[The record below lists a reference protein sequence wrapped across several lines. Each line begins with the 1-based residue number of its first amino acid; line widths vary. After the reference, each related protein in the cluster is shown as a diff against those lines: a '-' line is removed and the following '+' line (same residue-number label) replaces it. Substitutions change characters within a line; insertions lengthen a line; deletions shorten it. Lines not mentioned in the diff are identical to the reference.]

1 MSGFRASANAGSL
14 HEKANAACGG
24 DRLLDPADKI
34 RVALCDDHELFR
46 RGVAEMLSLAG
57 DVEVIGEAATH
68 KEAVALVCGL
78 EPDVVLLDLEMPG
91 GTMGPTSRG
100 GRMLA
105 LSPPPSPL
113 ATGDSAQ

>member
-1 MSGFRASANAGSL
+1 MSGFLASANAGSL

-91 GTMGPTSRG
+91 GTMRPTSRG

>member
-1 MSGFRASANAGSL
+1 LRGTSL
-14 HEKANAACGG
+14 VG
-24 DRLLDPADKI
+24 PADKI

-57 DVEVIGEAATH
+57 DVEVIGEAVTH
-68 KEAVALVCGL
+68 EEAVALVCGL

>member
-1 MSGFRASANAGSL
+1 
-14 HEKANAACGG
+14 
-24 DRLLDPADKI
+24 
-34 RVALCDDHELFR
+34 
-46 RGVAEMLSLAG
+46 MLSLAG
-57 DVEVIGEAATH
+57 DVEVIGEAVTH
-68 KEAVALVCGL
+68 EEAVALVCGL

>member
-1 MSGFRASANAGSL
+1 MTTNRSGEVWPRCSPSPGR
-14 HEKANAACGG
+14 GG
-24 DRLLDPADKI
+24 HR
-34 RVALCDDHELFR
+34 
-46 RGVAEMLSLAG
+46 
-57 DVEVIGEAATH
+57 EAVTYE
-68 KEAVALVCGL
+68 EAVALVCGL

-113 ATGDSAQ
+113 ATGDRAQ